1 MMSSRADVLM
11 AGEVLT
17 PGQDGYDEAAVTVF
31 AAGAPD
37 LVVRPR
43 DASGVAIALRYA
55 VGAGLP
61 VSVRSGGHSPA
72 GYSTSDG
79 GVVIDLRHL
88 REVRVLD
95 PVTRQV
101 RVGAGATWGAVA
113 AALQRTGLAVTSGDT
128 ASVGVGGLTLAG
140 GIGWMVRRY
149 GLAVD
154 AVTGAEMV
162 SADGQLV
169 RANATEHPGPAVGI
183 ARRGRQLRRR
193 GQPRLHR
200 PAGRVRALR
209 PDRLPARRPDRRSR
223 EERGGRPAGRPGAA
237 DFRLA

>member
-31 AAGAPD
+31 AAGTPD

-72 GYSTSDG
+72 GYSTSHG

-88 REVRVLD
+88 HEVRVLD

-101 RVGAGATWGAVA
+101 RVGAGASRPTRRHS
-113 AALQRTGLAVTSGDT
+113 RT
-128 ASVGVGGLTLAG
+128 
-140 GIGWMVRRY
+140 
-149 GLAVD
+149 
-154 AVTGAEMV
+154 
-162 SADGQLV
+162 
-169 RANATEHPGPAVGI
+169 AT
-183 ARRGRQLRRR
+183 
-193 GQPRLHR
+193 PRSCSWPR
-200 PAGRVRALR
+200 
-209 PDRLPARRPDRRSR
+209 
-223 EERGGRPAGRPGAA
+223 
-237 DFRLA
+237 